1 MGIAFSV
8 NDILHDRVVI
18 GMCYAAESGIIFFQ
32 LNDSYEPEATNITVE
47 QTLEYRQ
54 GSNWYPVNNASWITS
69 THSATI
75 NYSNSKSDLSSGTY
89 RVKSVFTFT
98 NSKGETETVTEYS
111 SEKTC

>member
-1 MGIAFSV
+1 
-8 NDILHDRVVI
+8 
-18 GMCYAAESGIIFFQ
+18 MCYAAESGIIFFQ